1 MASPRAF
8 LLGAAVLA
16 GMLGVSPHAQA
27 APRPTARDFRVAGG
41 ALPQAIRQLSRQ
53 AGVAIVADSALIRG
67 RAAPGV
73 SGKLTVREALERL
86 VAGQGLRVRGIGDTL
101 VVEAG
106 SMETIAPV
114 STSAPTAPIEEILVL
129 GRGGATRQALEM
141 KRRNEGVSDII
152 SADDQGTLPTS
163 NIAESLARLP
173 GVNVVRNH
181 QTGEGD
187 RITVRGMST
196 EWNAYRIN
204 GVRLG
209 GAGSRADKFYRG
221 VRLSYL
227 PPDGIDALIVHKTLT
242 PDMDG
247 DALGG
252 LIDIRTPSGFDADED
267 QVRLSAETGWLMRFD
282 HPPTRKLA
290 IAASRRLSDNLGV
303 FVAAN
308 WSDARSR
315 FEMVGGDSDDLPR
328 VWYRDVQSVGW
339 DADTFVM
346 RGMEL
351 AVGDTRVR
359 RIGVNGNL
367 DWRGTSQA
375 LHLRV
380 QYNRYDGE
388 EYRNRLNFRNDGL
401 KGTERFSQVDQSLT
415 GLGQPED
422 MIVGADALLGRIY
435 AYTPTQVKDVD
446 GDGRITDADRKVR
459 SVYSLDGASGV
470 WDPMGFRLRRFWEA
484 TRESGL
490 LSSVTLGGKR
500 WAGPWTM
507 DYDLSV
513 SRSEDD
519 LDDGYSLEFRTDAVG
534 WLGNRGLEVIKTD
547 DPRYPVWGL
556 NPAGMKGVQDPASYA
571 FSRLT
576 GGTEKTAET
585 LVQGQVD
592 ATYSPT
598 GSWLEVLKVGA
609 RYMRSD
615 RRSVSV
621 SRPTLEGPETLADLR
636 GLFGDPVASLFD
648 GRYAGDYQLGVI
660 LDSDAVL
667 QELER
672 AYGGAGRYFR
682 IDPEGDGETTLT
694 NFRLREHALAGYAMA
709 TARWG
714 DHLLTGGVRVEYTR
728 NRMAVPVTD
737 AIRGDGIAR
746 YGNAFVNVLPSLH
759 YRRALGEALTLRAA
773 LWTSFAR
780 PDIAR
785 MTLGQQYIYDQDPDK
800 DGEVNPEA
808 EWVLT
813 QVRQGTPDLLPMT
826 ATGYDLSL
834 EHYGRSTTWS
844 LALFHKDIRN
854 FLYRPSTST
863 IRDGGLIDTG
873 SQDGVPVKT
882 YVNGR
887 WGRITGVELG
897 LRHAFDWAPAPLNG
911 LGLTAMLTWQVSRAA
926 ANISW
931 RPAGD
936 VLPLTEAPR
945 LLASVEVFW
954 QRGAWEAAAGWNH
967 QSAFLEG
974 MDSFGNDPYERGYS
988 FVDFSLRRRLGANDL
1003 ASLQVRNALN
1013 SHTYW
1018 YTFGSG
1024 PEHLREYIRNGPT
1037 VTLAISRS
1045 F

>member
-1 MASPRAF
+1 MVSPRAF

-16 GMLGVSPHAQA
+16 GMLGVSLDARA
-27 APRPTARDFRVAGG
+27 STRPTVRDFRIARG
-41 ALPQAIRQLSRQ
+41 ALPEAIRELSRQ

-73 SGKLTVREALERL
+73 SGKVTVREALERL

-106 SMETIAPV
+106 SMETPAPV
-114 STSAPTAPIEEILVL
+114 PTSAPAAPVEEVVVL
-129 GRGGATRQALEM
+129 GRGGATRQALEI

-163 NIAESLARLP
+163 NVAESLARLP

-209 GAGSRADKFYRG
+209 GVGSRADKFYRG

-282 HPPTRKLA
+282 HPLTRKLA
-290 IAASRRLSDNLGV
+290 VAASRRFSDDLGV
-303 FVAAN
+303 FIAAN

-328 VWYRDVQSVGW
+328 VWYSDVQSVGW

-351 AVGDTRVR
+351 AVGETRVR

-401 KGTERFSQVDQSLT
+401 KGTERFSQVDKALT

-422 MIVGADALLGRIY
+422 MIVGTDALLGRIY
-435 AYTPTQVKDVD
+435 GYTPTQVRDLD

-490 LSSVTLGGKR
+490 LSSVTVGGKR
-500 WAGPWTM
+500 WAGPWTI

-513 SRSEDD
+513 SRSQDD
-519 LDDGYSLEFRTDAVG
+519 LDDGYNLEFRTDAVG
-534 WLGNRGLEVIKTD
+534 WLGNRGLEVIETD

-571 FSRLT
+571 FSGLS
-576 GGTEKTAET
+576 GGTEETAET
-585 LVQGQVD
+585 LVQGQIDV
-592 ATYSPT
+592 TYSPT
-598 GSWLEVLKVGA
+598 GSWLEVLKMGG

-621 SRPTLEGPETLADLR
+621 SRPTLEGPETLADLS
-636 GLFGDPVASLFD
+636 GLLGDPVASLFD
-648 GRYAGDYQLGVI
+648 GRYAGDHQLGVI
-660 LDSDAVL
+660 LDSDAML

-682 IDPEGDGETTLT
+682 IDPEGDAETTLT
-694 NFRLREHALAGYAMA
+694 NFRLHEHALAGYVMG

-714 DHLLTGGVRVEYTR
+714 DNLLTGGARVEYTR
-728 NRMAVPVTD
+728 NRMEVPVTD
-737 AIRGDGIAR
+737 AIGGDRVAR
-746 YGNAFVNVLPSLH
+746 YGNAFVNILPSLH
-759 YRRALGEALTLRAA
+759 YRRTLGETLTLRAA

-800 DGEVNPEA
+800 DGEANPQA

-844 LALFHKDIRN
+844 LALFRKDIRN

-863 IRDGGLIDTG
+863 IRDGGLVDTG

-882 YVNGR
+882 YINGR
-887 WGRITGVELG
+887 WGQITGVELG
-897 LRHAFDWAPAPLNG
+897 LRHAFDWAPEPLDG

-936 VLPLTEAPR
+936 VLPLTEAPQ

-954 QRGAWEAAAGWNH
+954 QRGAWEAAVGWNH

-988 FVDFSLRRRLGANDL
+988 FVDLSLRRRLGAKGL

-1024 PEHLREYIRNGPT
+1024 PDHLREYIRNGPT

>member
-1 MASPRAF
+1 MASPRAV
-8 LLGAAVLA
+8 LLGAVVLA
-16 GMLGVSPHAQA
+16 GTLSLSLSA
-27 APRPTARDFRVAGG
+27 AAATPPRRDFRIAGA
-41 ALPQAIRQLSRQ
+41 ALPDAIRELSRQ

-67 RAAPGV
+67 RTAPSV
-73 SGKLTVREALERL
+73 RAQATAREALERL
-86 VAGQGLRVRGIGDTL
+86 VAGQGLRVRSIGDTL

-106 SMETIAPV
+106 SGETHASSPASDLSAPV
-114 STSAPTAPIEEILVL
+114 EAVVVL
-129 GRGGATRQALEM
+129 GRAGATRQALAM
-141 KRRNEGVSDII
+141 KRRNDGVSDIVR
-152 SADDQGTLPTS
+152 ADDQGALPTS
-163 NIAESLARLP
+163 NVAESLARLP

-209 GAGSRADKFYRG
+209 GVGSRADKFYRG

-227 PPDGIDALIVHKTLT
+227 PSDGIDTLIVHKTLT

-252 LIDIRTPSGFDADED
+252 LIDIQTPSGFDADED
-267 QVRLSAETGWLMRFD
+267 HVRLSAETGWLMRFD
-282 HPPTRKLA
+282 RPPTRKLA
-290 IAASRRLSDNLGV
+290 LAASRRLSDNLAV
-303 FVAAN
+303 FIAAN

-339 DADTFVM
+339 DPDTFVM

-351 AVGDTRVR
+351 AVGETRVR
-359 RIGVNGNL
+359 RVGFNGNL
-367 DWRGTSQA
+367 DWRGGSQA
-375 LHLRV
+375 VHLRV

-401 KGTERFSQVDQSLT
+401 KGTERFSQVDKTLA
-415 GLGQPED
+415 GLAQPEA
-422 MIVGADALLGRIY
+422 MIVGTDALLGHIY
-435 AYTPTQVKDVD
+435 GYTPAQVKDVD
-446 GDGRITDADRKVR
+446 GDGRITDADRTVR

-490 LSSVTLGGKR
+490 LSSVTLGGQR
-500 WAGPWTM
+500 WSGPWRI
-507 DYDLSV
+507 DYDLSA

-534 WLGNRGLEVIKTD
+534 WLGNRGLEVIQTR

-571 FSRLT
+571 FKSLS

-585 LVQGQVD
+585 LIQGQVD
-592 ATYSPT
+592 ITYSPT
-598 GSWLEVLKVGA
+598 GSWLESLKVGG

-615 RRSVSV
+615 RQSVSV
-621 SRPTLEGPETLADLR
+621 TRPTLEGPQTLADLR
-636 GLFGDPVASLFD
+636 GLFGEPVASLFD
-648 GRYAGDYQLGVI
+648 GRYAGEHQLGVI
-660 LDSDAVL
+660 LDSDAML

-672 AYGGAGRYFR
+672 AYNGAGRFFR
-682 IDPEGDGETTLT
+682 IDPEGDGEARVM
-694 NFRLREHALAGYAMA
+694 NFRLSEDALAAYAMA

-714 DHLLTGGVRVEYTR
+714 DNLLTGGLRVEHTR
-728 NRMAVPVTD
+728 SRMAMPITD

-746 YGNAFVNVLPSLH
+746 DGNAFTNVLPSVH
-759 YRRALGEALTLRAA
+759 YRRWLGEALTLRAA
-773 LWTSFAR
+773 VWTSFAR
-780 PDIAR
+780 PDITR

-800 DGEVNPEA
+800 DGEANPEA
-808 EWVLT
+808 DWVLT
-813 QVRQGTPDLLPMT
+813 QVRQGSPDLLPMT

-834 EHYGRSTTWS
+834 EHYGRSTIWS
-844 LALFHKDIRN
+844 LALFRKDIRN

-863 IRDGGLIDTG
+863 IRDGGLADAG
-873 SQDGVPVKT
+873 LQDGVPVKA

-887 WGRITGVELG
+887 WGRITGIELG
-897 LRHAFDWAPAPLNG
+897 LRHAFDRAPAPLEG
-911 LGLTAMLTWQVSRAA
+911 LGLSATLTWQVSQAA

-936 VLPLTEAPR
+936 VLPLTEAPE

-954 QRGAWEAAAGWNH
+954 QRGAWDAAVGWNH

-988 FVDFSLRRRLGANDL
+988 FVDLSLRRRLGASGL

-1024 PEHLREYIRNGPT
+1024 PDHLREYIRNGPT
-1037 VTLAISRS
+1037 VTLAVSRS

>member
-8 LLGAAVLA
+8 LLGAVVLA
-16 GMLGVSPHAQA
+16 GTLSLSLSA
-27 APRPTARDFRVAGG
+27 AAATPPRRDFRIAGA
-41 ALPQAIRQLSRQ
+41 ALPDAIRELSRQ

-67 RAAPGV
+67 RTAPAVRGQA
-73 SGKLTVREALERL
+73 TAREALERL
-86 VAGQGLRVRGIGDTL
+86 VAGEGLRVRSIGDTL

-106 SMETIAPV
+106 VAETITPPSASAQATPV
-114 STSAPTAPIEEILVL
+114 EAVVVL

-141 KRRNEGVSDII
+141 KRRSDGVSDIV

-209 GAGSRADKFYRG
+209 GVGSRADKFYRG

-252 LIDIRTPSGFDADED
+252 LIDIQTPSGFDSSED
-267 QVRLSAETGWLMRFD
+267 QVRLSAETGWLLRFD

-290 IAASRRLSDNLGV
+290 VAASRRLSDNLAV
-303 FVAAN
+303 FIAAN
-308 WSDARSR
+308 WSNARSR

-339 DADTFVM
+339 DPDTFVM

-351 AVGDTRVR
+351 AVGETRVR
-359 RIGVNGNL
+359 RVGFNGNL

-401 KGTERFSQVDQSLT
+401 KGTERFTQVDQTVT
-415 GLGQPED
+415 GLAQPKD

-435 AYTPTQVKDVD
+435 GYTPAQMKDID

-459 SVYSLDGASGV
+459 SLYSLDGASGV

-490 LSSVTLGGKR
+490 LSSVTLGGQR
-500 WAGPWTM
+500 WSGPWRV

-519 LDDGYSLEFRTDAVG
+519 LDDGYNLEFRTDAVG
-534 WLGNRGLEVIKTD
+534 WLGNRGLEVIQTG

-556 NPAGMKGVQDPASYA
+556 NPAGMQGVQDPASYA
-571 FSRLT
+571 FRSLT
-576 GGTEKTAET
+576 GSTEETAET

-592 ATYSPT
+592 VTYSPS
-598 GSWLEVLKVGA
+598 GSWLESLKMGG

-621 SRPTLEGPETLADLR
+621 TRPTLEGPQTLADLR

-648 GRYAGDYQLGVI
+648 GRYAGEHQLGVI
-660 LDSDAVL
+660 LDSDAML

-672 AYGGAGRYFR
+672 AYAGAGRFFR
-682 IDPEGDGETTLT
+682 IDPDGDGETRVT
-694 NFRLREHALAGYAMA
+694 NFILREDALAGYAMA

-714 DHLLTGGVRVEYTR
+714 DNLLTGGLRVEHTR
-728 NRMAVPVTD
+728 SRMAMPITD
-737 AIRGDGIAR
+737 AIRGDGMAR
-746 YGNAFVNVLPSLH
+746 DGNTFTNVLPSLH
-759 YRRALGEALTLRAA
+759 YRRSLGETLTLRAA
-773 LWTSFAR
+773 VWTSFAR

-800 DGEVNPEA
+800 DGEANPEA

-834 EHYGRSTTWS
+834 EHYGRSTAWS
-844 LALFHKDIRN
+844 LALFRKDIRN

-863 IRDGGLIDTG
+863 IRDGGLVDAG
-873 SQDGVPVKT
+873 LQDGVPVKA

-897 LRHAFDWAPAPLNG
+897 LRHAFDAAPAPLKG
-911 LGLTAMLTWQVSRAA
+911 LGLTATLTWQVSQAA

-936 VLPLTEAPR
+936 VLPLTEAPE

-954 QRGAWEAAAGWNH
+954 QRGAWEAAVGWNH
-967 QSAFLEG
+967 QSGFLEG
-974 MDSFGNDPYERGYS
+974 MDSFGNDPYERDYS
-988 FVDFSLRRRLGANDL
+988 FVDLSLRRRLGANGL
-1003 ASLQVRNALN
+1003 ASVQIRNALN

-1024 PEHLREYIRNGPT
+1024 ADHLREYIRNGPT
-1037 VTLAISRS
+1037 VTLAVSRS

>member
-8 LLGAAVLA
+8 LLGVAVLVGTLSA
-16 GMLGVSPHAQA
+16 PLQAQA
-27 APRPTARDFRVAGG
+27 SGSPAVRDVRIVGG
-41 ALPQAIRQLSRQ
+41 ALPDAIRELSRQ
-53 AGVAIVADSALIRG
+53 TGVAIVADSALIRG
-67 RAAPGV
+67 RAARGFRG
-73 SGKLTVREALERL
+73 SATARAALERL
-86 VAGQGLRVRGIGDTL
+86 VAGQGLRVRGIGDML
-101 VVEAG
+101 VVEADTPEIV
-106 SMETIAPV
+106 SPAPT
-114 STSAPTAPIEEILVL
+114 STSAAPVEALVIL
-129 GRGGATRQALEM
+129 GRNGATRQALEM
-141 KRRNEGVSDII
+141 KRRNEGVSDIVR
-152 SADDQGTLPTS
+152 ADDQGTLPTS
-163 NIAESLARLP
+163 NVAESLARLP

-209 GAGSRADKFYRG
+209 GVGSRADKFYRG

-227 PPDGIDALIVHKTLT
+227 PPDGIDALVVRKTLT

-252 LIDIRTPSGFDADED
+252 LIDIQTPSGFDAGKD
-267 QVRLSAETGWLMRFD
+267 QVRLSVESGWLMRFD
-282 HPPTRKLA
+282 RPPARKLA
-290 IAASRRLSDNLGV
+290 VAASRRLSDDLAI
-303 FVAAN
+303 FIAAN

-351 AVGDTRVR
+351 AVGETRVR

-367 DWRGTSQA
+367 DWRGAAQA

-380 QYNRYDGE
+380 QYNRYNGE

-401 KGTERFSQVDQSLT
+401 KGTERFSQVDKTLT
-415 GLGQPED
+415 GLAQPED
-422 MIVGADALLGRIY
+422 MIIGADARLGRIY
-435 AYTPTQVKDVD
+435 GYTTAQMKDAD

-490 LSSVTLGGKR
+490 LSSITVGGER
-500 WAGPWTM
+500 WAGPWTI

-519 LDDGYSLEFRTDAVG
+519 LDDGYNLEFRTDAVG
-534 WLGNRGLEVIKTD
+534 WLGNRGLEVIETD

-571 FSRLT
+571 FRSLT
-576 GGTEKTAET
+576 GGTEETVET
-585 LVQGQVD
+585 LVQGQIDV
-592 ATYSPT
+592 AYSPT
-598 GSWLEVLKVGA
+598 GSWLEALKIGG

-615 RRSVSV
+615 RQSVSV
-621 SRPTLEGPETLADLR
+621 SRPTLEGPKTLADLS
-636 GLFGDPVASLFD
+636 GLFGDPVSSLFG
-648 GRYAGDYQLGVI
+648 GRYAGDHQLGVI
-660 LDSDAVL
+660 LDSDAML
-667 QELER
+667 LELER
-672 AYGGAGRYFR
+672 AYGGVGRYFR
-682 IDPEGDGETTLT
+682 IDPEGDGETRVT
-694 NFRLREHALAGYAMA
+694 NFRLREHALAGYVMA

-714 DHLLTGGVRVEYTR
+714 DNLLTGGVRVEHTR
-728 NRMAVPVTD
+728 SRMAVPVTD
-737 AIRGDGIAR
+737 AIRGDGVAR
-746 YGNAFVNVLPSLH
+746 DGNTFTNVLPSLH
-759 YRRALGEALTLRAA
+759 YRRPLGEALTLRAA

-800 DGEVNPEA
+800 DGEVNPES

-813 QVRQGTPDLLPMT
+813 QVRRGSPDLLPMT

-844 LALFHKDIRN
+844 LALFRKDIRN

-863 IRDGGLIDTG
+863 IRDGGLVDTG
-873 SQDGVPVKT
+873 SQDGVPVKA

-897 LRHAFDWAPAPLNG
+897 LRHAFDGAPAPLKG

-931 RPAGD
+931 RPADD
-936 VLPLTEAPR
+936 VLPLTEAPE

-954 QRGAWEAAAGWNH
+954 QRGAWEAAVAWSH

-988 FVDFSLRRRLGANDL
+988 FVDLSLRRRLGANGL

-1024 PEHLREYIRNGPT
+1024 PDHLREYIRNGPT
-1037 VTLAISRS
+1037 VTLAVSRS